1 MLNVHRIYKA
11 DVILQYERLTN
22 IMHQLGK
29 SRYHKKIMR
38 DVERFKSRGQTYEKA
53 LRLALRR
60 NHDLFYEIIDP
71 VEEDVSESEEEDV
84 NEDLKANEESTSGN
98 EID

>member
-1 MLNVHRIYKA
+1 
-11 DVILQYERLTN
+11 
-22 IMHQLGK
+22 
-29 SRYHKKIMR
+29 MR
-38 DVERFKSRGQTYEKA
+38 DVERFKSRGQTYKKA

-60 NHDLFYEIIDP
+60 NHDLFYEIIDN

-84 NEDLKANEESTSGN
+84 VETIEESTSAN

>member
-1 MLNVHRIYKA
+1 MYRVYKA

-71 VEEDVSESEEEDV
+71 VEEDVSESEEESEDA
-84 NEDLKANEESTSGN
+84 NEDLKANDESTN
-98 EID
+98 EIN

>member
-1 MLNVHRIYKA
+1 
-11 DVILQYERLTN
+11 
-22 IMHQLGK
+22 
-29 SRYHKKIMR
+29 MR

-84 NEDLKANEESTSGN
+84 SEDLKAKEESTSGN